1 MTDQELKALAREWC
15 EGRILFSTQVPKE
28 IISMVFMP
36 IIFLNEEQRKE
47 LIAENVFAFYGKMA
61 DAGPR
66 GINGYPIFWTMYRI
80 SEPDYKKVATF
91 AKEYEAV
98 QKAFAGEQA

>member
-1 MTDQELKALAREWC
+1 VTNQEIKALAREWC

-36 IIFLNEEQRKE
+36 IIFLNEEQRQE

-80 SEPDYKKVATF
+80 SEDDYNKLRQY
-91 AKEYEAV
+91 AKEYSDIM
-98 QKAFAGEQA
+98 QKVFGEQA